1 MISSYEIN
9 WSIPKNIGYFIS
21 TSKTGL
27 SKGIYKSANFST
39 NVGEDIRLVN
49 SNIVE
54 LKNQLNLDNISFMNQ
69 THSNIVLEACSNN
82 NILNCDGIYSFDK
95 LTSCAVLTADCIP
108 ILVTEKNGTLI
119 GCIHAGWK
127 GLKSKVIENFFENH
141 NTIKREDF
149 RVLLGP
155 CISMERYTVNDDV
168 FMHLSKYNKRFI
180 KKNSVSY
187 FMDLRY
193 IAYDILSDLGISDV
207 TISNACTY
215 NDEFYSYR
223 KNKVTGR
230 FISLIWFNK

>member
-1 MISSYEIN
+1 MISSYKIK
-9 WSIPKNIGYFIS
+9 WSVPKNIGYFIS
-21 TSKTGL
+21 NNKTGL

-39 NVGEDIRLVN
+39 NVGEDGRLVN
-49 SNIVE
+49 SNIIQ

-69 THSNIVLEACSNN
+69 THSNIILEASSHD
-82 NILNCDGIYSFDK
+82 NILNCDGIYSVDK
-95 LTSCAVLTADCIP
+95 MASCAVLTADCIP
-108 ILVTEKNGTLI
+108 ILVTEKDATLI

-127 GLKSKVIENFFENH
+127 GLKSKIIENFFEKH
-141 NTIKREDF
+141 STIKREDF

-168 FMHLSKYNKRFI
+168 FMHLSKYSKRFI
-180 KKNSVSY
+180 KKTSTSY
-187 FMDLRY
+187 LMDLRH

>member
-1 MISSYEIN
+1 MISSHKIK
-9 WSIPKNIGYFIS
+9 WHIPKNIGYFIS
-21 TSKTGL
+21 NSKTGM

-39 NVGEDIRLVN
+39 NVGEDTRLVN
-49 SNIVE
+49 SNILE
-54 LKNQLNLDNISFMNQ
+54 LKNQLDLDNISFMNQ
-69 THSNIVLEACSNN
+69 THSNIVLEAHHYN
-82 NILNCDGIYSFDK
+82 NILNCDGIYSVDK
-95 LTSCAVLTADCIP
+95 LASCAVLTADCIP

-119 GCIHAGWK
+119 GCIHAGWR
-127 GLKSKVIENFFENH
+127 GLKSKIIENFFEKLSN
-141 NTIKREDF
+141 IKREDF

-155 CISMERYTVNDDV
+155 CISMERYIVNDDV
-168 FMHLSKYNKRFI
+168 FIHLSKYSKRFI
-180 KKNSVSY
+180 KKTSVSY

-207 TISNACTY
+207 TISRSCTY